1 MKTHY
6 EVLGVASNADAATI
20 DAAFRRL
27 ARQYHPDINK
37 APDATALMQALNI
50 AYGVLKDAQKR
61 QAYDRELSG
70 QRDQPQQ
77 RQQSSGNAINDL
89 FAVAWHAAHPAVYL
103 YENHTVEIAGNSFR
117 FDFAYPA
124 QKIGIIC
131 QASASSQATWADW
144 QVIQLTAQQIMSNPM
159 AAAEAAYQALA
170 ETAYASTNPT
180 EYAAAQTELRWA
192 EEWLEKYDQA
202 QVNGEDF
209 EEQIRTSLAP
219 QYKPML
225 DLALVG
231 GVGAIVATTVV
242 GAIIKLALV
251 GFIAM
256 VVGALLAVHF
266 VPNLIQAWSDDL
278 RIKVFGGSAGVCLL
292 LLLVLHGGSAIG
304 LVVGASLIGGLV
316 GYVYAMRQ
324 QAKV

>member
-6 EVLGVASNADAATI
+6 EVLGVATSADAATI

-50 AYGVLKDAQKR
+50 AYGVLKDPQKR

-70 QRDQPQQ
+70 QREQPRQ

-131 QASASSQATWADW
+131 QASSSAQTTWADW
-144 QVIQLTAQQIMSNPM
+144 QVIQLTAQQILSNPM
-159 AAAEAAYQALA
+159 AAAESAYQALS
-170 ETAYASTNPT
+170 ETAYASTNPE
-180 EYAAAQTELRWA
+180 EYAAAQAELRWA
-192 EEWLEKYDQA
+192 EEWLEKYDQSQA
-202 QVNGEDF
+202 TGEDF
-209 EEQIRTSLAP
+209 EDQIRASLAP

-231 GVGAIVATTVV
+231 GVGAIVATAVV
-242 GAIIKLALV
+242 GAVIKLAIV

-256 VVGALLAVHF
+256 VVGALAAVRF
-266 VPNLIQAWSDDL
+266 LPSFIQPWSDDL
-278 RIKVFGGSAGVCLL
+278 RIKVFGGIAGVCLL
-292 LLLVLHGGSAIG
+292 LLLVVHGGSAIG

-324 QAKV
+324 QAQP